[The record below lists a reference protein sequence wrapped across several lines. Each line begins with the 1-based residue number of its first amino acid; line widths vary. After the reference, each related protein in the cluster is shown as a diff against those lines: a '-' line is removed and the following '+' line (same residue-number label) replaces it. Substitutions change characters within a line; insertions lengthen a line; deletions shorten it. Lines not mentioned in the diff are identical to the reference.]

1 MYIPDK
7 GDIIIL
13 DFNPSSGAEI
23 RKRRPAVVISNN
35 KYSSLT
41 GLVVVCPITH
51 ATNNRLKDTGFL
63 VEIEESEQVDGYI
76 NPLQFHT
83 FDFQARKAEPLS
95 KLNKSTLNKVL
106 MIVNDVINAK

>member
-51 ATNNRLKDTGFL
+51 ATNNRLKDTGRL
-63 VEIEESEQVDGYI
+63 
-76 NPLQFHT
+76 
-83 FDFQARKAEPLS
+83 
-95 KLNKSTLNKVL
+95 
-106 MIVNDVINAK
+106 